1 MEFLQNLIQP
11 YAMYIAFGILLIAYV
26 FIALEKIPKMT
37 IAILGASV
45 TLLLGLVGSAD
56 AFHHVDFNVLFLLV
70 SMMIIVN
77 ISAKS
82 GMYDWL
88 AIEMVKLTKG
98 NPVLVL
104 IMLSVFTA
112 VVSAFLD
119 NVTTVILVMPLTFV
133 IAQQFE
139 ISPIPFLLS
148 EVLASNIGGTATL
161 IGDPPNII
169 IASRA
174 GLSFM
179 DFIVNL
185 APVVAVILVVAA
197 IILAI
202 WFRNGIK
209 TKQEN
214 IAKIMELDNSK
225 TITDKNLMIRS
236 LIILALVITGFA
248 LHGVLHLEA
257 YVSAMAGASIM
268 LLFEKPKDVLKKV
281 EWNTIIFFAGLFMII
296 GGIEA
301 TGGIEFLSKM
311 LIDATGGDTKLASI
325 LILWG
330 SGIISGVV
338 DNIPFTA
345 TMAPLIASLEGTMDL
360 LPLWWSLS
368 LGACLGGNLT
378 IVGAAA
384 NVIVSE
390 KAAAEGHPITFMQF
404 MKYGSV
410 ITFVSLI
417 ISTIYILMKF
427 FNA

>member
-1 MEFLQNLIQP
+1 MDFIQTFVHQ
-11 YAMYIAFGILLIAYV
+11 YSMYIAFAILGIAYV

-37 IAILGASV
+37 IAIIGASL
-45 TLLLGLVGSAD
+45 TLLLGLVGSMD
-56 AFHHVDFNVLFLLV
+56 AFKYVDFNVLFLLV
-70 SMMIIVN
+70 SMMIIVH

-98 NPVLVL
+98 KPILVLV
-104 IMLSVFTA
+104 MLAIFTA

-133 IAQQFE
+133 IAKQFE
-139 ISPIPFLLS
+139 ISPVPFLIS
-148 EVLASNIGGTATL
+148 EVLASNIGGTSTL

-169 IASRA
+169 IGSKA

-179 DFIVNL
+179 DFLVNL
-185 APVVAVILVVAA
+185 TPVISIILLVAVGILGF
-197 IILAI
+197 
-202 WFRNGIK
+202 WFRKAIQ

-214 IAKIMELDNSK
+214 IQKVMELDNTK

-236 LIILALVITGFA
+236 LIVLSLVILGFILHDKTGLA
-248 LHGVLHLEA
+248 A
-257 YVSAMAGASIM
+257 YVSAMAGASFM
-268 LLFEKPKDVLKKV
+268 LLFEKPKDVLINV
-281 EWNTIIFFAGLFMII
+281 EWNTIIFFAGLFIII

-301 TGGIEFLSKM
+301 TGGIHLLANK
-311 LIDATGGDTKLASI
+311 LIEATGGDTKLASM

-338 DNIPFTA
+338 DNIPYTA
-345 TMAPLIASLEGTMDL
+345 TMAPLISELGTSMDL
-360 LPLWWSLS
+360 APLWWALS
-368 LGACLGGNLT
+368 LGACLGGNFT

-390 KAAAEGHPITFMQF
+390 KSAAEGHKITFLQF
-404 MKYGSV
+404 MKYGAV
-410 ITFVSLI
+410 ITTVALM
-417 ISTIYILMKF
+417 ISTVYLLIKF
-427 FNA
+427 F